1 MNSQNQPLVPILS
14 IVMIE

>member
-14 IVMIE
+14 IAMIE